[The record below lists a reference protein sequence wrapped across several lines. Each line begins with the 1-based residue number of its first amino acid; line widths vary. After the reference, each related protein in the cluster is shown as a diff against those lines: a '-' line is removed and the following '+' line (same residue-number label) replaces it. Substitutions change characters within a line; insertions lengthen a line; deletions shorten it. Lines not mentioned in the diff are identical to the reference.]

1 MQKNYFHNY
10 KTNVLEVDKVNK
22 ISVTHLKKK
31 SNNVDINQ
39 LLNRVKDI
47 KKNKRKEKIIILGTA
62 LMVISLMGILVIFTK

>member
-10 KTNVLEVDKVNK
+10 KTNVLEVDKVK
-22 ISVTHLKKK
+22 KTSEIHFKKK

-62 LMVISLMGILVIFTK
+62 LIVISLMGILVIFTK

>member
-10 KTNVLEVDKVNK
+10 KTNTLEVDKVSR
-22 ISVTHLKKK
+22 ISEIHFKKK